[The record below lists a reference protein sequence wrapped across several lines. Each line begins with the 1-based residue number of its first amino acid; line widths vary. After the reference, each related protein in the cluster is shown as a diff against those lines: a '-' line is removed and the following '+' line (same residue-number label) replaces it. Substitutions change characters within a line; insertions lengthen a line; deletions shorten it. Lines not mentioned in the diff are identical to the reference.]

1 MIIKN
6 KNSNLSKLKGI
17 FPIVYSFFNKNNSLD
32 KKLMREQINLIHK
45 IGSQGI
51 ACLGLATEVQKLS
64 FDEKKNI
71 IEMIAE
77 QINGKIPIAVTI
89 QGKSIV
95 EQINLIKVARA
106 NKASWIILQPYIKT
120 KIISEKD
127 CYNLYKKLIPYTKD
141 TIVGIQNAIEYLG
154 VGLSLQN
161 IINLYHLFL

>member
-1 MIIKN
+1 
-6 KNSNLSKLKGI
+6 
-17 FPIVYSFFNKNNSLD
+17 
-32 KKLMREQINLIHK
+32 MREQINLIHK

-77 QINGKIPIAVTI
+77 QLNGKIPIAVTI

-127 CYNLYKKLIPYTKD
+127 CYNLYKTSIFVSCNKSYDITL
-141 TIVGIQNAIEYLG
+141 
-154 VGLSLQN
+154 
-161 IINLYHLFL
+161 

>member
-77 QINGKIPIAVTI
+77 QLNGKIPIAVTI

-127 CYNLYKKLIPYTKD
+127 CYNLYKTSIFVSCNKSYDITL
-141 TIVGIQNAIEYLG
+141 
-154 VGLSLQN
+154 
-161 IINLYHLFL
+161 